1 VTIQWQ
7 ARKLIFFH
15 RKNATRNECVYHGSD
30 ISNSPKQMTTIVK
43 FLTGLLL
50 VAISSIVLLH
60 TGLARKAFFE
70 LFAYVKGVDVL
81 GPTIARELPTDSPYQ
96 VWLAQAK
103 TEIPVLEGMMI
114 DDVTHVSLRPWPQLG
129 AGVTGLYLRFADY
142 QITDGRIIEI
152 PAHGNTISQRY
163 LYEQNIYF
171 LTGSG
176 YTLLQQE
183 DEQEQRVE
191 WQQGDLFS
199 VPLNV
204 PHRHVN
210 TGPEQARMLIV
221 SSFPL
226 MLNVLGSEE
235 FIADNPFAFT
245 DRYDG
250 AEDYFDRADPLDDL
264 AVSTNFV
271 KDVPHTET
279 RPYGHYGRGNQTMR
293 WLMAGNSMLSLH
305 ISEMLPEHYNKAHR
319 HSSDAFILL
328 LSGTGFSLTWPEAA
342 FQDHVRV
349 DWKAGTLFTPPTYW
363 YHQHLN
369 TGSTPARYLAI
380 NVPVFVRNI
389 GLRFSDQLEVDIE
402 EVRNEWNKA
411 LEKNSR
417 DQQ

>member
-1 VTIQWQ
+1 
-7 ARKLIFFH
+7 
-15 RKNATRNECVYHGSD
+15 
-30 ISNSPKQMTTIVK
+30 MTTIVK

-50 VAISSIVLLH
+50 VAIASIVLLH
-60 TGLARKAFFE
+60 TDLARKAFFE

-81 GPTIARELPTDSPYQ
+81 GPTIVRELPTDSPYQ
-96 VWLAQAK
+96 AWLAQAK
-103 TEIPVLEGMMI
+103 AEIPVLEGMMI

-142 QITDGRIIEI
+142 QITDGRSIEI
-152 PAHGNTISQRY
+152 PARGNTISQRY
-163 LYEQNIYF
+163 LYEQGIYF

-176 YTLLQQE
+176 YTILQQE
-183 DEQEQRVE
+183 GEQEQRVE

-204 PHRHVN
+204 RHQHFN
-210 TGPEQARMLIV
+210 TGNEPARMLVV

-226 MLNVLGSEE
+226 VLNVVGSEE

-250 AEDYFDRADPLDDL
+250 AADYFDRADQLDDL

-271 KDVPHTET
+271 KDVLHHET
-279 RPYGHYGRGNQTMR
+279 RLWEYSGKGNETMR
-293 WLMAGNSMLSLH
+293 WLMAGNSMLGLH
-305 ISEMLPEHYNKAHR
+305 VSEMPPSSYKKAHR

-328 LSGTGFSLTWPEAA
+328 LSGTGFSLTWPEGA
-342 FQDHVRV
+342 FQDHARV
-349 DWKAGTLFTPPTYW
+349 DWKAGTLFVPPMYW

-369 TGSTPARYLAI
+369 TGSMPARYLAI
-380 NVPVFVRNI
+380 NTPSFVRNI

-402 EVRNEWNKA
+402 EVRNEWQKA
-411 LEKNSR
+411 LEKTSR
-417 DQQ
+417 EQP